1 MSLEENALSGP
12 RDTHFGMGS
21 GHQLNTLTEKDPTL
35 RDLLRIFH
43 RRKRSIFV
51 TAAAVFTLAAL
62 ACVFMTRRYTA
73 ISIIQLEKSSSDSLG
88 LDSLMGSAA
97 GGASDAL
104 SVNVDLQTQANILQS
119 EVLALKVIEDLDLE
133 HNEDFK
139 PHFSPVGWVMGLVSP
154 RGPSD
159 PAHASLEDSPIRRG
173 RVLKAF
179 SSNLKVKVTAGTRL
193 LEVDYTNRDPKVAAA
208 VVNHLVQALIDFTF
222 QTKFKATNQVSQWL
236 EGQLGDLRKQ
246 SEQLQSRVVALQQ
259 GSGIFGVGGTDP
271 QGKPVIYSPVLDRLQ
286 QSTAQLS
293 QAQMNRVLKGSV
305 AQVVE
310 TGNAELISQLS
321 GTSIAGASGQGVMN
335 SLALIQNLR
344 LQEATLRAQI
354 DQDASQFGPA
364 YPKLV
369 QEQASMKGVQLS
381 LQQEIERTA
390 ERSRNDFKVATKA
403 EQGARAAYEHDRIDA
418 EKLNDKSIEYAIL
431 SKEADQ
437 SQALYQ
443 DLLKRLKEAGI
454 LEGLHSSNVTVV
466 DSASA
471 PARPSKPQVP
481 LYLALGAGLG
491 MFLGCCAALLV
502 DAVDNK
508 IQGAEEIEA
517 LQIPLLGIAP
527 QIDIGKTN
535 PRAIMLDSRQ
545 VDGAFGES
553 VRRLRS
559 GLLISRSGRPPQVL
573 LISSASPGEG
583 KSTLALNLAASLSQ
597 YEKKVL
603 LVEADMRRPVLRK
616 RLGLE
621 GKDGLSVLLSD
632 GEAAD
637 SILPVPDNPNLY
649 VLPGG
654 PTPPYPAELLGSP
667 RMQSLME
674 QWRQEFD
681 FIVVDSPPVLPVTDA
696 QLLEEM
702 ADATVLMARVGYTT
716 RAALER
722 AYKLLLLHRKD
733 AARPAIGV
741 LLNFVSRSSSA
752 HYGYYGYYGSKKY
765 EYQQGN
771 A

>member
-1 MSLEENALSGP
+1 MSFEVNALTGP
-12 RDTHFGMGS
+12 RSEQFQGGS
-21 GHQLNTLTEKDPTL
+21 GSDLNTLPDKDPTL
-35 RDLLRIFH
+35 RDLLRILH
-43 RRKRSIFV
+43 RRKRAVVV
-51 TAAAVFTLAAL
+51 TASVVFLLAVC
-62 ACVFMTRRYTA
+62 ACIFMTRRYTA
-73 ISIIQLEKSSSDSLG
+73 ISVIQLEKSSDSLG
-88 LDSLMGSAA
+88 LDTLMGAA
-97 GGASDAL
+97 GGGASDAL
-104 SVNVDLQTQANILQS
+104 SVNIDLQTQANILQS
-119 EVLALKVIEDLDLE
+119 EALALKVIRDLNLE
-133 HNEDFK
+133 QNDDFK
-139 PHFSPVGWVMGLVSP
+139 PHFSPLGWLTGLLSP
-154 RGPSD
+154 RGPAD
-159 PAHASLEDSPIRRG
+159 PVHASLEDSPGRRG
-173 RVLKAF
+173 RVVRAF

-208 VVNHLVQALIDFTF
+208 VVNHLVQALIDYTF
-222 QTKFKATNQVSQWL
+222 QTKFIATNQVSHWL

-246 SEQLQSRVVALQQ
+246 SEQLQTRVVALQQ

-271 QGKPVIYSPVLDRLQ
+271 QGKPVMYSPVLDRLQ

-293 QAQMNRVLKGSV
+293 QAQMNRVLKASV
-305 AQVVE
+305 AEVVK

-321 GTSIAGASGQGVMN
+321 GTSIAGSSGVIN

-344 LQEATLRAQI
+344 LQEATLQAQI
-354 DQDASQFGPA
+354 DQDASQFGSA
-364 YPKLV
+364 YPKLI
-369 QEQASMKGVQLS
+369 QERASMKGVQQS

-390 ERSRNDFKVATKA
+390 ERSRNDLKVATQA
-403 EQGARAAYEHDRIDA
+403 ERGARAAYENDRSEA

-431 SKEADQ
+431 SKEANQ
-437 SQALYQ
+437 SQDLYQ

-466 DSASA
+466 DQASA

-481 LYLALGAGLG
+481 LYLILGAGLG
-491 MFLGCCAALLV
+491 AFFGCCAALLI

-508 IQGAEEIEA
+508 IQGAEEIDA

-527 QIDIGKTN
+527 QIESSKSGA
-535 PRAIMLDSRQ
+535 RAIMLDARHN
-545 VDGAFGES
+545 DAAFGES

-573 LISSASPGEG
+573 LVSSASPGEG

-616 RLGLE
+616 RLGLQ
-621 GKDGLSVLLSD
+621 GGDGLSVLLSD
-632 GEAAD
+632 RD
-637 SILPVPDNPNLY
+637 SPNAIVAVPDNPNLY
-649 VLPGG
+649 LLPGG

-667 RMQSLME
+667 RMQALME
-674 QWRQEFD
+674 EWRTEFD

-702 ADATVLMARVGYTT
+702 ADATVLLARVGFTS

-741 LLNFVSRSSSA
+741 LLNFVARSSSA
-752 HYGYYGYYGSKKY
+752 YYGYYGYYGSKKY
-765 EYQQGN
+765 EYQQG
-771 A
+771 

>member
-1 MSLEENALSGP
+1 MAFEEHAIARP
-12 RDTHFGMGS
+12 VETHFGVGRGTPLS
-21 GHQLNTLTEKDPTL
+21 TLPEKDPTL

-43 RRKRSIFV
+43 RRKRAIFV
-51 TAAAVFTLAAL
+51 TASAVFLLAVM
-62 ACVFMTRRYTA
+62 ACVLMTRRYTA
-73 ISIIQLEKSSSDSLG
+73 ISVIQLDKSSADSLG
-88 LDSLMGSAA
+88 LDSLMGAAA

-119 EVLALKVIEDLDLE
+119 EALALKVVKDLDLE
-133 HNEDFK
+133 QNDDFK
-139 PHFSPVGWVMGLVSP
+139 PHFSLVGWLMGLVSP
-154 RGPSD
+154 QGPAD
-159 PAHASLEDSPIRRG
+159 PRNASLEDSPARRG
-173 RVLKAF
+173 RVVKAF
-179 SSNLKVKVTAGTRL
+179 SRNLKVKVTAGTRL

-246 SEQLQSRVVALQQ
+246 SEQLQARVVALQQ

-305 AQVVE
+305 AEVID

-321 GTSIAGASGQGVMN
+321 GTSISGASGQGVMN
-335 SLALIQNLR
+335 SLALIQSLR
-344 LQEATLRAQI
+344 LQEATLKAQV

-369 QEQASMKGVQLS
+369 EERASLKGIRQS
-381 LQQEIERTA
+381 LQDEIGRTA
-390 ERSRNDFKVATKA
+390 ERSRNDLKVASKA
-403 EQGARAAYEHDRIDA
+403 EQGARAAYERDRNAA

-437 SQALYQ
+437 SQSLYQ

-466 DSASA
+466 DQASA

-481 LYLALGAGLG
+481 LYLLLGAGLG
-491 MFLGCCAALLV
+491 VFLGCCVALLI
-502 DAVDNK
+502 DAIDNK

-527 QIDIGKTN
+527 QMEPAKPGS
-535 PRAIMLDSRQ
+535 RAIMLDSRQ
-545 VDGAFGES
+545 PDAAFGES

-573 LISSASPGEG
+573 LVSSASPGEG

-603 LVEADMRRPVLRK
+603 LVEADMRRPVMRK
-616 RLGLE
+616 RLNLE
-621 GKDGLSVLLSD
+621 GTDGLSVLLSN

-637 SILPVPDNPNLY
+637 AIVPVPDNPNLY
-649 VLPGG
+649 LLPGG

-667 RMQSLME
+667 RMHSLME
-674 QWRQEFD
+674 QWRREFD
-681 FIVVDSPPVLPVTDA
+681 FVVVDSPPVLPVTDA

-765 EYQQGN
+765 EYQ
-771 A
+771 